1 MALKYIPDSKP
12 DMNTAVIP
20 ELKFAALLKH
30 AGPPVWRRTDRR
42 LTVLLIAALIWSFIG
57 QIDQVVTAPGK
68 VIPHDKVKIIQHLEG
83 GIVKQ
88 VIARENSIV
97 KAGDPLVE
105 IDLATSGINRAE
117 MTARMATLQFSKAR
131 LEAESQGTALHFP
144 DELTKKFPAVAEA
157 ELSTYKARHEERSG
171 ALDALSGQSA
181 QGRQRVTE
189 LQAKLISLNANL
201 SLARQE
207 LAISEDLVKDK
218 LTSQLEHFQRK
229 SAVERLKGEVA
240 MTMQAIP
247 GAQAGQNESI
257 GRRREE
263 EAKFRRRAADE
274 LGELERKLASL
285 QQELGR
291 ANDQEGRSLIRSPID
306 GVVRNVRYQSAGNVV
321 KPGEPIMEIV
331 PLGEEL
337 VVEVNLSPADRGY
350 VSLNQPALVKISAY
364 DYFRYGGLEGK
375 VTAIAADTDTGKNE
389 EHFYRVIISTQKS
402 WLGDNPS
409 QFPIT
414 PGMVGEVDI
423 KAQSQSI
430 FWLLIKPVLKLK
442 HEAFREV

>member
-1 MALKYIPDSKP
+1 MSPPL
-12 DMNTAVIP
+12 
-20 ELKFAALLKH
+20 ELKLDALLER
-30 AGPPVWRRTDRR
+30 AGAPVWRRSDRV
-42 LTVLLIAALIWSFIG
+42 LAVLLLAALAWSFIG
-57 QIDQVVTAPGK
+57 QVDQVVTAPGK
-68 VIPHDKVKIIQHLEG
+68 VIPQNRIKIIQHLEG

-88 VIARENSIV
+88 VFARENAMI

-105 IDLATSGINRAE
+105 LDLATAGINLAE
-117 MTARMATLQFSKAR
+117 MTARMAALQFAKAR
-131 LEAESQGTALHFP
+131 LEAESQGSAPKFPTDLANEFP
-144 DELTKKFPAVAEA
+144 DVAEA
-157 ELSTYKARHEERSG
+157 ERSTYKARHDELAG
-171 ALDALSGQSA
+171 ALDALSGQSS

-189 LQAKLISLNANL
+189 LQAKLASLEA
-201 SLARQE
+201 SLKLAHQE
-207 LAISEDLVKDK
+207 LAVSEDLVRDK

-240 MTMQAIP
+240 MTRQAIP
-247 GAQAGQNESI
+247 GAQAGQNETI
-257 GRRREE
+257 ARRREE

-274 LGELERKLASL
+274 LSELERKLTSL
-285 QQELGR
+285 QQEIGR
-291 ANDQEGRSLIRSPID
+291 ANEQEGRALIRSPID
-306 GVVRNVRYQSAGNVV
+306 GVVRNVRYQSTGNVV

-337 VVEVNLSPADRGY
+337 VIEVNLNPADRGY

-364 DYFRYGGLEGK
+364 DYFRYGGLEGR

-389 EHFYRVIISTQKS
+389 EHFYRVTVSTKRS
-402 WLGDNPS
+402 WLGATPG

-423 KAQSQSI
+423 KARSQSI
-430 FWLLIKPVLKLK
+430 FWMLIKPVLKLK

>member
-1 MALKYIPDSKP
+1 MTQASTNPPVNAESKF
-12 DMNTAVIP
+12 D
-20 ELKFAALLKH
+20 ALLRN
-30 AGPPVWRRTDRR
+30 AGAPVWRRIDRR
-42 LTVLLIAALIWSFIG
+42 LTVLIIVAVAWSFVG
-57 QIDQVVTAPGK
+57 QVDQVVTAPGK
-68 VIPHDKVKIIQHLEG
+68 IIPHDKVKIIQHLEG

-88 VIARENSIV
+88 VIARENSTV
-97 KAGDPLVE
+97 KAGDALVE
-105 IDLATSGINRAE
+105 IDLATSGINLSE
-117 MTARMATLQFSKAR
+117 MVARMATMQFSKAR
-131 LEAESQGTALHFP
+131 LEAESQGNALRFPAVLVKDFP
-144 DELTKKFPAVAEA
+144 DVAEA
-157 ELSTYKARHEERSG
+157 EMSTYRNRHAELSG
-171 ALDALSGQSA
+171 ALEALSGQSS

-189 LQAKLISLNANL
+189 LQAKLAAVNANL
-201 SLARQE
+201 LLARQE
-207 LAISEDLVKDK
+207 LAVSEDLVKDK

-240 MTMQAIP
+240 MTQQAIP

-285 QQELGR
+285 QQELRR
-291 ANDQEGRSLIRSPID
+291 ANAQEVRSIIRSPID
-306 GVVRNVRYQSAGNVV
+306 GIVRNVRYQSKGNVV

-337 VVEVNLSPADRGY
+337 VIEVNLNPADRGY
-350 VSLNQPALVKISAY
+350 VALNQPALVKISAY

-389 EHFYRVIISTQKS
+389 AQFYRVTVSTSKS
-402 WLGDNPS
+402 WLGDDPGE
-409 QFPIT
+409 FPIT
-414 PGMVGEVDI
+414 TGMVGEVNI
-423 KAQSQSI
+423 HARSQSI

-442 HEAFREV
+442 HEAFREI

>member
-1 MALKYIPDSKP
+1 MAHFRAPKP
-12 DMNTAVIP
+12 DMTTAM
-20 ELKFAALLKH
+20 KSDSTFDALLSH
-30 AGPPVWRRTDRR
+30 AGTPVWRRIDRR
-42 LTVLLIAALIWSFIG
+42 LTVLMIVALVWSFIG
-57 QIDQVVTAPGK
+57 QVDQVVTAPGK

-88 VIARENSIV
+88 VIARENSTV

-105 IDLATSGINRAE
+105 IDLATSGINRSE
-117 MTARMATLQFSKAR
+117 MVARMASLQFSKAR
-131 LEAESQGTALHFP
+131 LEAESQGAKLQFP
-144 DELTKKFPAVAEA
+144 AELAKNFPAVAEA
-157 ELSTYKARHEERSG
+157 ELSTYKTRHEELSG
-171 ALDALSGQSA
+171 ALDALSGQSS

-189 LQAKLISLNANL
+189 LQAKLTSLEANL
-201 SLARQE
+201 ALARQE
-207 LAISEDLVKDK
+207 LAVSEDLVKDK

-229 SAVERLKGEVA
+229 IAVERLNGEVA
-240 MTMQAIP
+240 MTRQAIP
-247 GAQAGQNESI
+247 GAQAGQNESVA
-257 GRRREE
+257 RRREE

-274 LGELERKLASL
+274 LGELERKLVSL
-285 QQELGR
+285 KQELGR
-291 ANDQEGRSLIRSPID
+291 ANAQEKRSVIRSPID
-306 GVVRNVRYQSAGNVV
+306 GVVRNVRYQSMGNIV

-337 VVEVNLSPADRGY
+337 VIEVNLSPADRGY
-350 VSLNQPALVKISAY
+350 VTLNQPALVKISAY

-389 EHFYRVIISTQKS
+389 EHFYRVTVSTTKS
-402 WLGDNPS
+402 WLGENPS
-409 QFPIT
+409 QFAIT

-442 HEAFREV
+442 HEAFRAV